1 MWATPFEGNVYM
13 SGTSTL
19 ELIEVKLIMKL
30 SRTRPASRL
39 AFVYL
44 YLIIVGDDERP
55 AIFRGSGIPNVTDYY
70 KQ

>member
-1 MWATPFEGNVYM
+1 M

-19 ELIEVKLIMKL
+19 ELIEVKFNIKL

-44 YLIIVGDDERP
+44 CLIIVDDDERP
-55 AIFRGSGIPNVTDYY
+55 AILRASGIPNVTDYY